1 MDTKHMI
8 FQSLLWATAMLV
20 TVISNSIE
28 LTLLILLILG
38 SSSILF
44 LKRKFNE
51 IEKINKAVDSFEK
64 K

>member
-1 MDTKHMI
+1 MNTKYII

-51 IEKINKAVDSFEK
+51 IEKINKVVDSFEK

>member
-1 MDTKHMI
+1 MDTKHII
-8 FQSLLWATAMLV
+8 FQSLLWAAAMLV

-51 IEKINKAVDSFEK
+51 IEKINKVVDSFEK

>member
-1 MDTKHMI
+1 MNTKYII
-8 FQSLLWATAMLV
+8 FQSLLWAAAMLV

-51 IEKINKAVDSFEK
+51 IEKINKVVDSFEK

>member
-51 IEKINKAVDSFEK
+51 IEKINKAVDRFEK

>member
-1 MDTKHMI
+1 MDAKNMI
-8 FQSLLWATAMLV
+8 LQSLLWATAMLV

-28 LTLLILLILG
+28 LTILILLILG

-44 LKRKFNE
+44 LKRKFSE
-51 IEKINKAVDSFEK
+51 IEKINKVVDTFEK

>member
-1 MDTKHMI
+1 MNTKHII

-51 IEKINKAVDSFEK
+51 IEKINKVVDSFEK